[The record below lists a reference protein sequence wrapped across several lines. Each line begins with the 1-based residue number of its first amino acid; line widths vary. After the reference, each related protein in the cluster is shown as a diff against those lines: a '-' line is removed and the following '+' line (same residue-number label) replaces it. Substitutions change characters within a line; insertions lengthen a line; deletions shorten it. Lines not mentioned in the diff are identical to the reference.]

1 MIVIK
6 VSLIAYTPDPERVV
20 ACAAKLCYSN
30 ADSIDTLMDGLT
42 KEKVA
47 KFIRHLSN
55 MGHQS
60 PVEHVSFTFAIEGVS
75 RALLAQLTR
84 HRIAS
89 YSVQSQRYVSMEDFE
104 YVIPPEIQ
112 DNPDGIEAFIE
123 GIEATGDVYN
133 KVRANLIEKCI
144 AGGMSKSDAEKK
156 ANEDARYILPNAA
169 ATRLIV
175 TMNAR
180 SLLHFFNLRCCNRA
194 QWEIRELANKMLRL
208 VYPIAPNL
216 FVNAG
221 PSCVSEGACPE
232 GSMTCGK
239 FEEMR
244 SKYAEIKRAV

>member
-1 MIVIK
+1 M
-6 VSLIAYTPDPERVV
+6 
-20 ACAAKLCYSN
+20 N
-30 ADSIDTLMDGLT
+30 GLT
-42 KEKVA
+42 DEKVA

-112 DNPDGIEAFIE
+112 ADPESREVFIDGVET
-123 GIEATGDVYN
+123 TGAAYN
-133 KVRANLIEKCI
+133 KIRADLIEKYI
-144 AGGMSKSDAEKK
+144 ACGMSENAAEKK

-180 SLLHFFNLRCCNRA
+180 SLIHFFTLRCCNRA
-194 QWEIRELANKMLRL
+194 QWEIRELADEMLRL
-208 VYPIAPNL
+208 VKSIAPNL
-216 FVNAG
+216 FANAG
-221 PSCVSEGACPE
+221 PSCVSEGSCSE
-232 GSMTCGK
+232 GSMSCGK

-244 SKYAEIKRAV
+244 RT

>member
-1 MIVIK
+1 M
-6 VSLIAYTPDPERVV
+6 S
-20 ACAAKLCYSN
+20 
-30 ADSIDTLMDGLT
+30 GLT
-42 KEKVA
+42 DEKVA

-112 DNPDGIEAFIE
+112 ADSENREVFIDGV
-123 GIEATGDVYN
+123 EATRAVYN
-133 KVRANLIEKCI
+133 EVRANLIEKHT
-144 AGGMSKSDAEKK
+144 ADGMSRSAAEKK

-169 ATRLIV
+169 ATRLII

-180 SLLHFFNLRCCNRA
+180 SLHHFFNLRCCNRA
-194 QWEIRELANKMLRL
+194 QWEIRELADEMLRL

-216 FVNAG
+216 FANAG

-232 GSMTCGK
+232 GNMSCGEYK
-239 FEEMR
+239 ETR
-244 SKYAEIKRAV
+244 W